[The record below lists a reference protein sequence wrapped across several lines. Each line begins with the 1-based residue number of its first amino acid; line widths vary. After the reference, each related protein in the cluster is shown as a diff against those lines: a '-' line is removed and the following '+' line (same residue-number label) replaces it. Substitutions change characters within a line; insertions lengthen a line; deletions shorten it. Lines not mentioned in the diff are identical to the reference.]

1 MRKRLTLAVAL
12 ASVVALSAAAGA
24 FAGGEKPIV
33 VRAGNLALTLNGGV
47 SPRAL
52 PSTKLAPITLHF
64 SAAIA
69 TADGSHPPALRELN
83 VDTGPS
89 GAIDTSGI
97 PTCAKAKIEATTTKA
112 SEQACPGAIVG
123 KGKTEVSV
131 EFPEST
137 PFSAKGPLVVFNG
150 GTKGGKT
157 LIYIHAYVAVPTP
170 TAIVET
176 VTITKEHKGPYNL
189 HAAGPVPLIAGGS
202 GSITSFDLTINR
214 RGYLMASCVG
224 DQFFA
229 HVTAAFRDGTEIAG
243 TVTRPCTAIG

>member
-12 ASVVALSAAAGA
+12 ACVIALSAAATA

-33 VRAGNLALTLNGGV
+33 VRAGNLILTLNGGA
-47 SPRAL
+47 SPKAL
-52 PSTKLAPITLHF
+52 PRTKLAPITLHF
-64 SAAIA
+64 SSAIA
-69 TADGSHPPALRELN
+69 TADGTHPPALKELN

-89 GAIDTSGI
+89 GAIDTSGV
-97 PTCAKAKIEATTTKA
+97 PTCSKGKIEATTTAAAEK
-112 SEQACPGAIVG
+112 ACPGAIVG
-123 KGKTEVSV
+123 KGSTEVSV

-176 VTITKEHKGPYNL
+176 VTISKEHKGPYNL

-214 RGYLMASCVG
+214 RGYLMASCLG
-224 DQFFA
+224 GRFFA
-229 HVTAAFRDGTEIAG
+229 HVTAVFRNGTDVAG
-243 TVTRPCTAIG
+243 TVTRPCTTIG